1 MLEALVDILIIWPV
15 TSQISLSADADVDVD
30 VEGVQSVQSNSD
42 AEFIS
47 DTLTDKVTV
56 NNIYQLYWA
65 HSDKQYFRGQPTIHI
80 LNFSRIKEH

>member
-1 MLEALVDILIIWPV
+1 MLEAPVDILIIWPAI
-15 TSQISLSADADVDVD
+15 SQISLRADADVDVD

-56 NNIYQLYWA
+56 NNIYQLYRE
-65 HSDKQYFRGQPTIHI
+65 HSNNISGVSLQSIHI
-80 LNFSRIKEH
+80 LNVSCIKEH

>member
-1 MLEALVDILIIWPV
+1 M

-42 AEFIS
+42 ADEFIS

-56 NNIYQLYWA
+56 NNIYQLY
-65 HSDKQYFRGQPTIHI
+65 
-80 LNFSRIKEH
+80 